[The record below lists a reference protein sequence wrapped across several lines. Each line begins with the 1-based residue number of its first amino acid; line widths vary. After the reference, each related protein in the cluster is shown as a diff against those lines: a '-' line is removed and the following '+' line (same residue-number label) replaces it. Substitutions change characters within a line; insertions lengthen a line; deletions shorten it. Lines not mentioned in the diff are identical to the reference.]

1 MLRNL
6 SLSHPLPHF
15 INPSLSFSVSL
26 SLSSA
31 RFHVFDLS
39 WQPLTAVNRTLW
51 PQLPGAASA
60 GLSWPELR
68 LASSPFADFPRC
80 AFHFLCTTKLCHMT
94 GEFCRESGSESESG
108 TGTAHRKRW
117 AIGKCKLP
125 ACVALST
132 SLRQRQ
138 RQWQHRVINIK
149 AVFCCSCRCCCWWNC
164 ALRFRNKEINVA
176 KCVGVDVAD
185 KPPSFP
191 PLVADK
197 PPGIGARCHCTL
209 YSGCGFA
216 AVYTYPTYRRSW

>member
-15 INPSLSFSVSL
+15 INLSFSFSVSL
-26 SLSSA
+26 SLSASA

-60 GLSWPELR
+60 GLSWAALR

-94 GEFCRESGSESESG
+94 GEFRRESESESG
-108 TGTAHRKRW
+108 TGTAPRKRW

-164 ALRFRNKEINVA
+164 APRFRNEEINVA
-176 KCVGVDVAD
+176 KCVGVGVDVAD
-185 KPPSFP
+185 KLPSFP
-191 PLVADK
+191 P
-197 PPGIGARCHCTL
+197 
-209 YSGCGFA
+209 CG
-216 AVYTYPTYRRSW
+216 W